1 MLVTY
6 LLLPLAAARPK
17 RGPFPGSKNQRCP
30 PACANNELTDLLDRH
45 CSDKG
50 TAFMSKHH
58 YSSAY
63 HAIFGSIR
71 GGVRSLL
78 EIGIGEDQAPS
89 VASWSSYFPH
99 AQIYAADVKP
109 MKRFKQRHKPGAGVD
124 KDNKRLW
131 WCFHNKSMWQNSRVH
146 LHLDTDATNPEHVA
160 RLPLPDALDVIIDD
174 GHTRRLEWAGPRMRA
189 PPSHRIRIHMCPSLA
204 THRRA
209 CAFARR
215 SSHKFPDQEATLHL
229 LWPKLRP
236 GGLYIVEDLLV
247 GNLPWDRCAS
257 TLPPPC
263 VTCAPLMWDHTC
275 TLWYAHSHTHRRQV
289 RWRQGDAR

>member
-1 MLVTY
+1 MFTLHHHTHYLAVAGKKREQIKAPSWRLGQTTMLVTY

-174 GHTRRLEWAGPRMRA
+174 G
-189 PPSHRIRIHMCPSLA
+189 
-204 THRRA
+204 
-209 CAFARR
+209 
-215 SSHKFPDQEATLHL
+215 SHKFPDQEATLHL

>member
-6 LLLPLAAARPK
+6 LLLLLAAAARPK

-89 VASWSSYFPH
+89 VASWSAYFPH
-99 AQIYAADVKP
+99 AQ
-109 MKRFKQRHKPGAGVD
+109 
-124 KDNKRLW
+124 
-131 WCFHNKSMWQNSRVH
+131 
-146 LHLDTDATNPEHVA
+146 A
-160 RLPLPDALDVIIDD
+160 R
-174 GHTRRLEWAGPRMRA
+174 
-189 PPSHRIRIHMCPSLA
+189 SHRGTHNPSTPPALVTPA
-204 THRRA
+204 RRRA
-209 CAFARR
+209 VSARY
-215 SSHKFPDQEATLHL
+215 L
-229 LWPKLRP
+229 LRAH
-236 GGLYIVEDLLV
+236 
-247 GNLPWDRCAS
+247 RS
-257 TLPPPC
+257 TLR
-263 VTCAPLMWDHTC
+263 T
-275 TLWYAHSHTHRRQV
+275 SSR
-289 RWRQGDAR
+289 